1 MRIIIYVMSFFTIS
15 AGKDYNEKELFKSE
29 KYSQYEKYPN
39 LQNSCQT
46 AEGKMGFLGSIK
58 GKYSGNNNSCLS
70 GLFGETYLDKIKKHK
85 YYKEDV
91 IQLKVY
97 EEYLGKNENKILPT
111 LLDLLDAIPDKIII
125 KKGII
130 YTETDSIVSGIDIT
144 ETISTDATNSNN
156 DETYTDIPSTLK
168 CDSRS
173 AKRSTPTDVKHEV
186 PPKSYEY
193 GDFEYVM
200 APETSEYADLDH
212 VIMDGSKIY
221 ALYKCG
227 TLEMGITFGLSDE
240 ESEEKIIKK
249 IDMPCTL
256 RLDPTTTM
264 NKFFTDLIPTL
275 STNERD
281 SLKKLYNSSVQFELR
296 FSYICKFVSP
306 LQTFVNKNI
315 LQYKILNFTV
325 SGYQLKKFK
334 FSPQCIGL
342 TYCLKHLN
350 TKEYV
355 SNLEEYFL
363 YKFGNTEITNE
374 GS

>member
-1 MRIIIYVMSFFTIS
+1 MRIIIYVMSFFMIS
-15 AGKDYNEKELFKSE
+15 AEKANDEKELFKSE
-29 KYSQYEKYPN
+29 KYSRHEKYPN
-39 LQNSCQT
+39 LQNSCNK
-46 AEGKMGFLGSIK
+46 AEGKNGFLGSIK
-58 GKYSGNNNSCLS
+58 GKYDSNNSSCLS
-70 GLFGETYLDKIKKHK
+70 GLFGETALDKLKKHK
-85 YYKEDV
+85 YYNEDV

-111 LLDLLDAIPDKIII
+111 LLNLLDAIPDKIII
-125 KKGII
+125 KKGKI

-144 ETISTDATNSNN
+144 ETISTDDTNTNKQTSATQ
-156 DETYTDIPSTLK
+156 ST
-168 CDSRS
+168 SS
-173 AKRSTPTDVKHEV
+173 DVKHV
-186 PPKSYEY
+186 
-193 GDFEYVM
+193 V
-200 APETSEYADLDH
+200 APETSKYDDLEY
-212 VIMDGSKIY
+212 VIMEGSYIY
-221 ALYKCG
+221 GYYECETKQKK
-227 TLEMGITFGLSDE
+227 MKFQLSDAE
-240 ESEEKIIKK
+240 TEEKIIKK
-249 IDMPCTL
+249 IDISCTL
-256 RLDPTTTM
+256 RLKPTTTM
-264 NKFFTDLIPTL
+264 DKFFTDLLPTL
-275 STNERD
+275 STNEKD
-281 SLKKLYNSSVQFELR
+281 SLKKLYNSYVQFELR

-325 SGYQLKKFK
+325 NGYQLKKFK